1 MTVPSGD
8 KGQSGIY
15 LCAFEY
21 VHLLNADSVSCM
33 LPPSFATEH
42 KLTSAFVVCF
52 AEKVL
57 LDLGPLSLPSENHLP
72 GFLWI
77 PQ

>member
-1 MTVPSGD
+1 MVTLVSVNFEKLTVPSGD
-8 KGQSGIY
+8 RGQSGIY
-15 LCAFEY
+15 LCTFEY

-52 AEKVL
+52 AEKFCWP
-57 LDLGPLSLPSENHLP
+57 LDL
-72 GFLWI
+72 
-77 PQ
+77 

>member
-1 MTVPSGD
+1 
-8 KGQSGIY
+8 
-15 LCAFEY
+15 
-21 VHLLNADSVSCM
+21 M

-57 LDLGPLSLPSENHLP
+57 LALGPLSLHSETPLP

-77 PQ
+77 PVASRCLIPVYRLSGSFQGRRSIPKEHDTL